1 MLSVCQWPWRLF
13 GFALDAFHR
22 FYRPTRA
29 DEFWAYPRHPSGWGP
44 PYCSARQIVASAFV
58 LARTGRHLNTEF
70 AGFLH
75 KMAPFGPLSD
85 LMLRENNMGT
95 KMIKADERYFA
106 ELSDSDNGEPVYFDN
121 EFIEASND
129 QEAIGKAG
137 EWAASHRL
145 GAVAMLIV
153 KQGFRG
159 VHSRKIYLGA

>member
-1 MLSVCQWPWRLF
+1 MICGQLART
-13 GFALDAFHR
+13 DAFPPGKRDR
-22 FYRPTRA
+22 FWLSASNAPDAPPDRRLPTT
-29 DEFWAYPRHPSGWGP
+29 
-44 PYCSARQIVASAFV
+44 V

-137 EWAASHRL
+137 EWAASIGLVR
-145 GAVAMLIV
+145 
-153 KQGFRG
+153 
-159 VHSRKIYLGA
+159 